1 VGAHYDHV
9 GLGRF
14 GSLAKADGKI
24 HNGADDNASG
34 TAALLEIAGWLSARR
49 ATLERPVVFL
59 AFTAEELGLLGS
71 KHWVEHP
78 LVPLADTVAMVNLDM
93 VGRAK
98 ENRLFVGGTGTSPAW
113 PDLLERANRETGRFK
128 MTSWPGGKAPSD
140 HQSFY
145 ERQVPV
151 LFFFTGL
158 HGDYHRPSDDWS
170 TLDYDATAR
179 VARFAA
185 AVVLDL
191 ATREVRPKFTPC
203 DAGGF
208 EAGPYVGLSVDPRPE
223 GLFVSHVDDGSP
235 AKKAGVKEGDRLVE
249 WNDQPV
255 ADATAWN
262 GFVSAA
268 KPSSKVELVVSRKG
282 RLVTLRLT
290 LGGT

>member
-1 VGAHYDHV
+1 V

-14 GSLAKADGKI
+14 GSLANADGKI

-34 TAALLEIAGWLSARR
+34 TASLLEVAGWLCARR
-49 ATLERPVVFL
+49 ATLRRPVVFL
-59 AFTAEELGLLGS
+59 SFTAEELGLLGS
-71 KHWVEHP
+71 KHWVERP

-113 PDLLERANRETGRFK
+113 PDLLERANRETGRFR

-145 ERQVPV
+145 ERGVPV

-158 HGDYHRPSDDWS
+158 HGDYHRPSDDWN

-191 ATREVRPKFTPC
+191 ATREGRPKFTPC

-235 AKKAGVKEGDRLVE
+235 AKRAGVKEGDRLVE
-249 WNDQPV
+249 WNDRPI